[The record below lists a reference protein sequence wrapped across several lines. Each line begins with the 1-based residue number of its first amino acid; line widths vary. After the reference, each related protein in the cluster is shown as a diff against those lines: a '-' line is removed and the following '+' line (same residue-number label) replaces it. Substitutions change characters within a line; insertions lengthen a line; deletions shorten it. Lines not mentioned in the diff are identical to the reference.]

1 MKVGFF
7 QFSPELGKVG
17 ANIKQIESFSDSFG
31 NADLIVLPELCN
43 SGYNFKD
50 RKQAW
55 ANSEPIGKSKFI
67 EYLVSLAQTHNVYIV
82 SGFNE
87 RDGDDLFNSAVL
99 VGPGGYIG
107 CYRKLHLFMR
117 EKEFFRPGN
126 RGLPVFDVGICRI
139 GMLVCF
145 DWIFPEA
152 WRIIALNGAD
162 LICHPS
168 NLILPGLAQKAI
180 PVHSLLNRVFIIT
193 SNRTGIE
200 ENLTFTGS
208 SIITSPRGEV
218 LCRATDS
225 ESVVK
230 IVDVEINLSRN
241 KKITSNNDIF
251 SDRRPAEYKRITD
264 N

>member
-1 MKVGFF
+1 MRVGFL

-17 ANIKQIESFSDSFG
+17 ANIKQIDSFSESFG

-43 SGYNFKD
+43 SGYNFRD

-55 ANSEPIGKSKFI
+55 ANSEQINKSKFI
-67 EYLVSLAQTHNVYIV
+67 EYLISVAETYNVNIV
-82 SGFNE
+82 SGLNE

-117 EKEFFRPGN
+117 EKEFFKPGN
-126 RGLPVFDVGICRI
+126 TGLPVFDIDICRV

-162 LICHPS
+162 IICHPS
-168 NLILPGLAQKAI
+168 NFILPGLAQKAI
-180 PVHSLLNRVFIIT
+180 PVHSLLNRVYIIT
-193 SNRTGIE
+193 ANRTGSE
-200 ENLTFTGS
+200 ENLSFTGS

-218 LCRATDS
+218 LCSATES

-230 IVDVEINLSRN
+230 IVDVDIMLSRN
-241 KKITSNNDIF
+241 KKITSDNDIF
-251 SDRRPAEYKRITD
+251 SDRRPLDYKKITE